1 MKIVKSIPSELK
13 ALMKAIKRA
22 GGNLEE
28 QMNAQKI
35 FKNYFK
41 QAKENN

>member
-1 MKIVKSIPSELK
+1 MKIVKSTPSELK
-13 ALMKAIKRA
+13 TLMKAINRA

-41 QAKENN
+41 QVEKDE

>member
-1 MKIVKSIPSELK
+1 
-13 ALMKAIKRA
+13 MKAIKEA
-22 GGNLEE
+22 GGNLKE

-41 QAKENN
+41 QFEEDE